1 MTDTPPREAD
11 GPRGFDRMAVL
22 PAVKT
27 DYGKVRNFVNGE
39 WTDSQTG
46 KWLDVRNPATTDVIA
61 KVPLSTVD
69 ETKAAIEAAQEAW
82 WGWRETAPIQ
92 RAVPFF
98 KLKAIMEREYEN
110 IARIISQ
117 EQGKTIDDARGE
129 TRRCIDNIDVAAG
142 ITSLQM
148 GYNLEDGAASGID
161 EEVIISPLGVFTA
174 VCPFN
179 FPGMVPF
186 WFWPYAVATG
196 NTFIVKPSEQ
206 VPLTTQYMFQLI
218 EEAGFPPGVI
228 SMVNGREDA
237 VNTFFDHKDVKG
249 VSFVGS
255 TPVAKWIYKMAGE
268 RGKRVQAQGGAKNSL
283 VVMPDAPLDKT
294 VNNML
299 ASFYGCAGQR
309 CLAGSNLVGIGDV
322 ADPLLKKFVDAS
334 KNIKVGYGL
343 DESSN
348 MGPVISG
355 AAKERVLGYIQK
367 GVDEGAKLLLDGRN
381 IKVPGY
387 EKGYFIGPTV
397 FDDVTPD
404 MTIAKEEI
412 FGPVVAFH
420 RMKNLDEAIEFIH
433 KSPFG
438 NAASIYTQNGRWARD
453 FRYKVQCGSIGV
465 NIGIAAAMAF
475 FPFAGYKDSFFGT
488 LHGQGKDAV
497 NFFTDRKVVITR
509 WF

>member
-1 MTDTPPREAD
+1 
-11 GPRGFDRMAVL
+11 MAVL
-22 PAVKT
+22 EVKK

-39 WTDSQTG
+39 WVDSST
-46 KWLDVRNPATTDVIA
+46 KNWLDVKNPATTETIA
-61 KVPLSTVD
+61 KVPLSTK
-69 ETKAAIEAAQEAW
+69 EEMNKAIEAAQEAW
-82 WGWRETAPIQ
+82 WAWRETPPVS
-92 RAVPFF
+92 RARVMFN
-98 KLKAIMEREYEN
+98 LKAIMEREFEN

-129 TRRCIDNIDVAAG
+129 TRRCVENIEVASG
-142 ITSLQM
+142 ITTLQM
-148 GYNLEDGAASGID
+148 GYNLEDGAAANID
-161 EEVIISPLGVFTA
+161 EEVIISPLGVFGA

-206 VPLTTQYMFQLI
+206 VPLTTQYMFKLI

-228 SMVNGREDA
+228 NLVNGREDA
-237 VNTFFDHKDVKG
+237 VNAMFDHKDVKG
-249 VSFVGS
+249 ISFVGS
-255 TPVAKWIYKMAGE
+255 TPVAKWIYKRGGE
-268 RGKRVQAQGGAKNSL
+268 TGKRVQAQGGAKNSL
-283 VVMPDAPLDKT
+283 VVMPDAKLDNT

-309 CLAGSNLVGIGDV
+309 CLAGSNLIAVGDIATPLIG
-322 ADPLLKKFVDAS
+322 KFVEAS
-334 KNIKVGYGL
+334 KKIKVGYGL

-348 MGPVISG
+348 MGPVISE
-355 AAKERVLGYIQK
+355 AAKKKVLGYIDQ
-367 GVDEGAKLLLDGRN
+367 GVKDGAKLLLDGRN

-387 EKGYFIGPTV
+387 EKGYFIGTTV
-397 FDDVTPD
+397 FDNVTPD
-404 MTIAKEEI
+404 MKIAKEEI
-412 FGPVVAFH
+412 FGPVVSVM
-420 RMKNLDEAIEFIH
+420 RMKNLDEVIEFIH

-453 FRYKVQCGSIGV
+453 FRYKVQCGNIGV
-465 NIGIAAAMAF
+465 NIGIVAAMAY

-497 NFFTDRKVVITR
+497 SFYTDRKVVITR